1 MIEMIGLTTFC
12 MLVWVLASSMAIES
26 EAEKRRAALLAG
38 IKASTLFAPKKKTIS
53 PSWKRR

>member
-26 EAEKRRAALLAG
+26 EAEKRRVALQPAAD
-38 IKASTLFAPKKKTIS
+38 LFKVA
-53 PSWKRR
+53 KRARYAA